1 MKKKIFFWFVPGLLV
16 GIVLILGAG
25 KAVKMTSTSDFCMS
39 CHVHPVADANWKKS
53 VHYATQSGMK
63 IGCAECHLP
72 PKGEGYLWEKTKT
85 GLRDLW
91 GYWTKDSSEFKWGER
106 RTLEFAREYVY
117 NSSCTQCHENLFPAE
132 MTKEGEDAHL
142 YYQQAA
148 EKEDLHCINCHL
160 DAGHIIPGY
169 THGSNKTFGATAS
182 NKEVYIEPTKVE
194 KFESFT
200 ERIPN
205 SSVSFNMKAIP
216 GGTFKMGS
224 PEEEPFRRA
233 DEGPVHEVEL
243 RQFFMAEIEVSWD
256 EYMAFYV
263 QTAAEGRSTD
273 TEGLRTGMSSETDAI
288 SGATPPYG
296 QPDQGWGMGQ
306 RPAISFSYHAAETYC
321 RWLSLVTGK
330 TYRLPTEA
338 EWEYACRAG
347 SQDPYFFPGNPKK
360 FEKSGLAAKLSK
372 NDTAVINTYVIYKG
386 NSPNKTQLPESVQ
399 PNAFGLRNMSGNV
412 AEFCADWYSP
422 EAYSSYTSGV
432 VKNPKGP
439 SSGEE
444 HVIRGGTFQSTA
456 GYVRSAARDYTRT
469 EDWLRT
475 DPQMPKSIWWYSDC
489 FNVGFRVVC
498 EYDDKTGNA
507 DYVPE
512 AEEPEAEEET
522 GEETGIEG

>member
-1 MKKKIFFWFVPGLLV
+1 MKKKIILWFLPGLLV
-16 GIVLILGAG
+16 GVLIILAGG
-25 KAVKMTSTSDFCMS
+25 KAIKMTSSNEYCMS
-39 CHVHPVADANWKKS
+39 CHVHPQADANWQKS
-53 VHYATQSGMK
+53 VHYATKSGTR
-63 IGCAECHLP
+63 IDCVECHLP
-72 PKGEGYLWEKTKT
+72 PKGEGYLWAKAHT

-91 GYWTKDSSEFKWGER
+91 GYWTKDTSEFKWPER
-106 RTLEFAREYVY
+106 RRLEVARTYVY
-117 NSSCTQCHENLFPAE
+117 NSTCINCHENLFPAE

-142 YYQQAA
+142 YYQQSA
-148 EKEDLHCINCHL
+148 EKDDLHCINCHL
-160 DAGHIIPGY
+160 DAGHTIAGY
-169 THGSNKTFGATAS
+169 THGSNKTFGATAT
-182 NKEVYIEPTKVE
+182 NKEVYTEPTTVE

-200 ERIPN
+200 EKIPN
-205 SSVSFNMKAIP
+205 SSVSFNMMAIP
-216 GGTFKMGS
+216 GGKFSMGS
-224 PEEEPFRRA
+224 PEEEPFRHA
-233 DEGPVHEVEL
+233 DESPLHEVEL
-243 RQFFMAEIEVSWD
+243 SPFFMAEIEVSWD

-263 QTAAEGRSTD
+263 QTAAEGRTTD

-321 RWLSLVTGK
+321 RWLSQVTGK

-386 NSPNKTQLPESVQ
+386 NSPTKTQLPESVK
-399 PNAFGLRNMSGNV
+399 PNPFGLRNMSGNV

-422 EAYSSYTSGV
+422 DAYSAYKSGV
-432 VKNPKGP
+432 VKDPRGP
-439 SSGEE
+439 ASGEE

-456 GYVRSAARDYTRT
+456 GFVRSAARDYTKT
-469 EDWLRT
+469 EDWLKT
-475 DPQMPKSIWWYSDC
+475 DPQMPKSIWWFSDC

-498 EYDDKTGNA
+498 EYDNKTGNA
-507 DYVPE
+507 DYVPG
-512 AEEPEAEEET
+512 AQPEPEQEGETQPGTEEN
-522 GEETGIEG
+522 